1 MTAISDIPIVEPIT
15 GNKRHTYYGVQQP
28 SAPPAKP
35 GASSKDSD
43 KQPLLGSSSSD
54 SKPLLSENLI
64 LLEDKNVDGPE
75 AVANPV
81 LQGESET
88 TKKVER
94 LVEIENDPSEAAL
107 PCKVMEESEDKI
119 VVSEFATSQ
128 TITSCSRTVETTTFK
143 SEQST
148 GGEKEMIIEHQHLVT
163 MQAASASVEE
173 TAADIDYDEAL
184 AQAIQEA
191 TAMNPHM
198 TVEKIEIENN

>member
-81 LQGESET
+81 LQGKMINLT
-88 TKKVER
+88 DTN
-94 LVEIENDPSEAAL
+94 LL
-107 PCKVMEESEDKI
+107 
-119 VVSEFATSQ
+119 ATSFCLLGPV
-128 TITSCSRTVETTTFK
+128 I
-143 SEQST
+143 
-148 GGEKEMIIEHQHLVT
+148 L
-163 MQAASASVEE
+163 
-173 TAADIDYDEAL
+173 
-184 AQAIQEA
+184 
-191 TAMNPHM
+191 
-198 TVEKIEIENN
+198 